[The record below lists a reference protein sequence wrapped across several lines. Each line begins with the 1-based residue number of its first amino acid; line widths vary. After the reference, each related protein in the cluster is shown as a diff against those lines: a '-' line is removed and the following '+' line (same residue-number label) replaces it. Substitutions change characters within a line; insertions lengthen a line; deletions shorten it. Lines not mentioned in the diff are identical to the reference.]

1 MIYQFFFINYL
12 LSICIVDV
20 VRNVEHHKASE
31 QATVPKKKA
40 EKFQNTEWQRSIS
53 QKIFIIL
60 IKLLEALS
68 DKELNG
74 TVDHIVLH
82 RVNTF
87 QEVNGIKKTSQEDA
101 KPAEAKDEKAVDV
114 Q

>member
-20 VRNVEHHKASE
+20 VRNVEHHQAQE
-31 QATVPKKKA
+31 QAAVPKKKA
-40 EKFQNTEWQRSIS
+40 EKFQNIAWQRSIS

-68 DKELNG
+68 DKELNS
-74 TVDHIVLH
+74 TVDQIVLN
-82 RVNTF
+82 RINTF
-87 QEVNGIKKTSQEDA
+87 QEVNGSK
-101 KPAEAKDEKAVDV
+101 
-114 Q
+114 